1 MTLLRLEKVNVS
13 YDALH
18 VLRDV
23 SLEIEKGTI
32 VALIGL
38 NGAGK
43 TTTLKT
49 IMGALRPT
57 SGRILLEDDDIAQLP
72 SHRRV
77 EKGISLVP
85 EGRELFYTLTV
96 KENLLLGAYARRGD
110 VEQGLRR
117 VHELFPILKERQ
129 NQHAGTLS
137 GGEQQ
142 MLAVGRGLMSDP
154 KLLMLDELSLGL
166 APSVV
171 DRLYETVS
179 QINSQGVTILLVEQ
193 HVDLALKVADFAY
206 GLEMGE
212 VTFRRRS
219 QDLLKDETIKKAYLG

>member
-1 MTLLRLEKVNVS
+1 MNLLKLEKVNVS
-13 YDALH
+13 YDVLH

-57 SGRILLEDDDIAQLP
+57 SGKILLEDDDIAELP
-72 SHRRV
+72 PHTRV

-110 VEQGLRR
+110 VEQRLRR
-117 VHELFPILKERQ
+117 VYELFPILKERQ

-154 KLLMLDELSLGL
+154 RLLMLDELSLGL

-179 QINSQGVTILLVEQ
+179 EINSQGVTILLVEQ

-212 VTFRRRS
+212 VTFRGRS
-219 QDLLKDETIKKAYLG
+219 QDLLRDETIKKAYLG

>member
-1 MTLLRLEKVNVS
+1 LNLLKLEKVNVS
-13 YDALH
+13 YDVLH

-57 SGRILLEDDDIAQLP
+57 SGKILLEDDDIAELP
-72 SHRRV
+72 PHTRV

-110 VEQGLRR
+110 VEQRLRR
-117 VHELFPILKERQ
+117 VYELFPILKERQ

-154 KLLMLDELSLGL
+154 RLLMLDELSLGL

-179 QINSQGVTILLVEQ
+179 EINSQGVTILLVEQ

-212 VTFRRRS
+212 VTFRGRS
-219 QDLLKDETIKKAYLG
+219 QDLLRDETIKKAYLG